1 MINGRTNAPLHILI
15 IPSWYKTPETPVL
28 GTFFEEQAR
37 ALQRQGIKVAIIY
50 PEYVPF
56 SEGLSLKTNRSFDF
70 YVDNNIPTLNVK
82 INAGIPKMRRMS
94 YHRFGRAVNRV
105 YEDYINNFGKPDI
118 IHAHSVF
125 HAGICARYISGKH
138 KIPLVIT
145 EHLTAYLMGYIN
157 SSADIEIARKIFL
170 ESDASII
177 VSHNFKKDLEYRL
190 KLPDGTFKV
199 IHNLVN
205 DLFFKDFKT
214 ISYTN
219 GETFRF
225 FTNSFLLPRKNIN
238 LVIEAVRILLDKHY
252 KISLSVGGDGPEE
265 DKLKTL
271 AADLGIADKV
281 AFKGKLFRNEVK
293 KELDDCHCF
302 VLGSQYETFGVVLIE
317 SLACGRPVVTTDS
330 GGPRDFVGQEQG
342 IIVKDQTPQSL
353 AEGMEFVINNYHKYQ
368 QQQLSE
374 YCRERFSEQKIIG
387 EIINVYKTILHL
399 K

>member
-1 MINGRTNAPLHILI
+1 MIEGRTKTPLHILI

-37 ALQRQGIKVAIIY
+37 AIQGSGHKVAIIY

-56 SEGLSLKTNRSFDF
+56 SEGLSLKANRSFDF
-70 YVDNNIPTLNVK
+70 YVDNDIPTFNVK
-82 INAGIPKMRRMS
+82 INAGIPKLRRLS
-94 YHRFGRAVNRV
+94 YKRFGRAVNRV

-125 HAGICARYISGKH
+125 HAGICAKYISDKH

-157 SSADIEIARKIFL
+157 SKTDIEIARKIFL

-177 VSHNFKKDLEYRL
+177 VSHNFKKDLENNL
-190 KLPDGTFKV
+190 KLPNGTFKV

-214 ISYTN
+214 ITYTH
-219 GETFRF
+219 GDTFHL

-238 LVIEAVRILLDKHY
+238 LIIEAVRILLDKHY
-252 KISLSVGGDGPEE
+252 KIQLSVGGDGPEE
-265 DKLKTL
+265 EKLKTL

-281 AFKGKLFRNEVK
+281 TFKGKLFRTEVK
-293 KELDDCHCF
+293 KELDECHCF

-330 GGPRDFVGQEQG
+330 GGPRDFIGQDQG
-342 IIVKDQTPQSL
+342 IVVKEHTPQSL
-353 AEGMEFVINNYHKYQ
+353 AEGIEFVINNYQKYQ
-368 QQQLSE
+368 QQQLSD
-374 YCRERFSEQKIIG
+374 YCMKRFSEQKIIG
-387 EIINVYKTILHL
+387 EIINVYKSVLHL